1 MDDREPWDDA
11 DADPDEAPGGD
22 LEADPSE
29 DPAEELDEE
38 PDGEPDEEL
47 GEEADADA
55 EAAWVYCPY
64 CGEGVELLL
73 DPGGGS
79 FQEYVEDC
87 EVCCRP
93 WRVEVTYDEDGRPA
107 VELFTDDE

>member
-1 MDDREPWDDA
+1 MRTPR
-11 DADPDEAPGGD
+11 PPGCTAPTVARGWN
-22 LEADPSE
+22 SS
-29 DPAEELDEE
+29 
-38 PDGEPDEEL
+38 
-47 GEEADADA
+47 
-55 EAAWVYCPY
+55 WI
-64 CGEGVELLL
+64 
-73 DPGGGS
+73 PGGGS

>member
-11 DADPDEAPGGD
+11 DTDPDEAPGRD

-29 DPAEELDEE
+29 DPAED
-38 PDGEPDEEL
+38 PDEEL

-73 DPGGGS
+73 DPGGGT